1 MQDENAKELIKQGDY
16 LYGKMGSLLSLWQ
29 EIALNFYPERADFTV
44 TRTVGSEFSDHL
56 TTSYPLMAR
65 RDLGNSFSSM
75 LRKDNWFEVGV
86 KREPDGEGKAWLD
99 WATGVQRRAMYDRIA
114 QFKRATKEG
123 DHDFAAFGQCGLTVE
138 MNSRRDGLLYRCW
151 HLRDLAWCENPDGM
165 IDTVHLKW
173 KPTAR
178 MLMELF
184 PGNCSPEVQKK
195 AEKSPYS
202 EVNCRR
208 IVIPSEHYESYGDKV
223 KRPNTPFMSIYID
236 VENAHTMQEMPLRLN
251 PFVIPRWQTVSGSQ
265 YAYSP
270 ATVAALPDARL
281 IQAMTLSLLDAGEKA
296 SDPPMLA
303 VGDAIRGDVDLRAGG
318 ITWVDAEY
326 DERMGD
332 VLRPLTVDK
341 SGLPAGMD
349 MSERV
354 HAMIMEAFYLNKLSL
369 PISAGDMTATEV
381 SQRVQEYIRQA
392 LPLFEPM
399 EEEYN
404 AALCENTFQLLM
416 HNGAFGSTDTIPQS
430 LRGQDIEFKF
440 VSPLRAAVDREKG
453 TRMGEALNLTSAAI
467 GLDPTAIA
475 NVDVNRMLRDSLEG
489 IGVPARWIRD
499 EQATEQEQEKIQAQ
513 QQAAQLAA
521 LAGELQKPTPAGL
534 GAQAEANA
542 STEGV
547 GGAFQ

>member
-1 MQDENAKELIKQGDY
+1 MLDDNAKELIKQGDH
-16 LYGKMGSLLSLWQ
+16 LYTKRESLLSLWQ

-44 TRTVGSEFSDHL
+44 TRTVGDEFADHL
-56 TTSYPLMAR
+56 TTSYPILAR

-75 LRKDNWFEVGV
+75 LRKDNWFQIGV

-99 WATGVQRRAMYDRIA
+99 WATGVQRRAMYDRTA

-123 DHDFAAFGQCGLTVE
+123 DHDFAAFGQCGLSVE
-138 MNSRRDGLLYRCW
+138 LNSQRDGFLYRNW
-151 HLRDLAWCENPDGM
+151 HLRDLAWCEGPDGS

-173 KPTAR
+173 RPTAR
-178 MLMELF
+178 TLMQLF
-184 PGNCSPEVQKK
+184 GDKCSDKVKQR

-202 EVNCRR
+202 EISCRR
-208 IVIPSEHYESYGDKV
+208 IVVLSENYESYGQAV
-223 KRPNTPFMSIYID
+223 KRPMTPFMSIYID
-236 VENAHTMQEMPLRLN
+236 VENAHIMQEMPLRLM

-341 SGLPAGMD
+341 NGIPMGLELTQGVR
-349 MSERV
+349 E
-354 HAMIMEAFYLNKLSL
+354 MITEAFYLNKLSL

-404 AALCENTFQLLM
+404 AAICENTFILGLN
-416 HNGAFGSTDTIPQS
+416 NGLFGGDLPDS
-430 LRGQDIEFKF
+430 LRRQQVEFKF
-440 VSPLRAAVDREKG
+440 ISPLRAAVDREKG
-453 TRMGEALNLTSAAI
+453 TRMGEALNLTTAAI
-467 GLDPTAIA
+467 GLDPTAVA
-475 NVDVNRMLRDSLEG
+475 NVDVNQMLRDALEG
-489 IGVPARWIRD
+489 IGVPARWVRD
-499 EQATEQEQEKIQAQ
+499 EDDAAAEKDKIQQEQR
-513 QQAAQLAA
+513 AAKLAA
-521 LAGELQKPTPAGL
+521 LAGQLNKPTPAAL
-534 GAQAEANA
+534 GAQAETNA
-542 STEGV
+542 STQGV